1 MLRLENEIGRELPAR
16 VLDGAFTARRI
27 AGFLESPSGLRARIQ
42 PVLCKSRKEQTA
54 DHCSVCS
61 GQGRLSWNSAVLQ
74 RNCTRAARCLRSN
87 FTIFRSDPSVFD
99 SIESTA
105 AAVIER
111 MREIQP
117 VGPYAIL
124 GYSYGGNLAVEVS
137 RQLIANGQSIE
148 LAVVLDAYAPGALLN
163 TATPRPIET
172 QTQRLKR
179 HFEILIR
186 SNLRQAWAYI
196 SLRRRISKTCKR
208 CMSAVANYRAAVFPG
223 RIVLVR
229 ADNRDDWI
237 EVVDS
242 SGTSGWSSICEGG
255 VDVIPIACHH
265 LDILKEPHVTDVAQ
279 YIDRML
285 IAIDR
290 S

>member
-1 MLRLENEIGRELPAR
+1 
-16 VLDGAFTARRI
+16 LDGAFTARRI
-27 AGFLESPSGLRARIQ
+27 AGVLESPSGTYPAGVVQIKEGANGRPLFCLLGAGAT
-42 PVLCKSRKEQTA
+42 VLE
-54 DHCSVCS
+54 
-61 GQGRLSWNSAVLQ
+61 
-74 RNCTRAARCLRSN
+74 
-87 FTIFRSDPSVFD
+87 FRSLAATLRTRRPMLAFELHNLQVDPSVFD
-99 SIESTA
+99 SIENTA

-117 VGPYAIL
+117 VGPYAII

-137 RQLIANGQSIE
+137 RQLIAGDQSIE

-163 TATPRPIET
+163 TAIPRPIEA

-186 SNLRQAWAYI
+186 ANLRQAWAYI

-223 RIVLVR
+223 RITLVR
-229 ADNRDDWI
+229 ADTRDDWI

-242 SGTSGWSSICEGG
+242 SGTSGWGSICEGG

-265 LDILKEPHVTDVAQ
+265 LDILKEPHVTDLAQ

-290 S
+290 P